1 MNDEYFLL
9 FNIVLIGDSGVG
21 KSNLISRFT
30 RGEFNLD
37 SKSTIGLSFASRSI
51 EVGNKT
57 IKAEIWDTSGQERC
71 RAMTPPYYPGPVG
84 ALLVYD
90 VSKSQTYD
98 NVRRWLKELRDLGDT
113 NIVIM
118 LVGNKSDLRHLRTVS
133 TEEAKRFANENNL
146 SFVET
151 SAIDASNVDLAF
163 QSILTEIY
171 RIVSSGAMLNESA
184 K

>member
-1 MNDEYFLL
+1 
-9 FNIVLIGDSGVG
+9 
-21 KSNLISRFT
+21 
-30 RGEFNLD
+30 
-37 SKSTIGLSFASRSI
+37 
-51 EVGNKT
+51 
-57 IKAEIWDTSGQERC
+57 
-71 RAMTPPYYPGPVG
+71 MTPPYYPGPVG

-163 QSILTEIY
+163 QSILTGTRFY
-171 RIVSSGAMLNESA
+171 DVQY
-184 K
+184 